1 MSTGKATKSTKVVV
15 VATKPRK
22 TPAPPEN
29 GAPTPAELLAKKK
42 AEEKKAVEAF
52 LKNGN
57 KAITTKKEAVMSA
70 KKEETVVK
78 AVAKK
83 NEKKA
88 TNKKEVAP
96 MKKAVKKTVAKATN
110 KKEVVMKGKGKGNK
124 KVEVEKKNHNFV
136 RNEVTVREALAKYNS
151 KLELEPKTD
160 KVYLVR
166 KEGFVVLKRKR
177 TTDEHNLTV
186 FVRKNAGKN
195 AKALDDFVLKA
206 TPKDKALVE
215 KIRAQY
221 KGKELVVEIL
231 SDRPYIYLAKDV
243 HVCVRYIRRADV
255 E

>member
-1 MSTGKATKSTKVVV
+1 MSTTGKVATKSTKVVA

-29 GAPTPAELLAKKK
+29 GAPTPAEILDKKK

-88 TNKKEVAP
+88 TNKKEVAS

-110 KKEVVMKGKGKGNK
+110 KKEAVMKGKGSK

-231 SDRPYIYLAKDV
+231 SDRPYIYIAKDV

>member
-1 MSTGKATKSTKVVV
+1 MSTGKVATKSTKVVV

-29 GAPTPAELLAKKK
+29 GAPTPAEILDKKK

-70 KKEETVVK
+70 KKEESVK

>member
-1 MSTGKATKSTKVVV
+1 MSTTGKVATKSTKVVA

-29 GAPTPAELLAKKK
+29 GAPTPAEILDKKK

-52 LKNGN
+52 LKNG

-78 AVAKK
+78 AAKK

-96 MKKAVKKTVAKATN
+96 MKKAVKKTV

-243 HVCVRYIRRADV
+243 HVCVRYIRRADA